1 MEQILPCVRCGSL
14 VFWRDRS
21 NAIHCSVCEP
31 ARAAWLIRERLRATT
46 TADTQLRRATR
57 LVLRHL
63 DGVDSVAALVV
74 VAAAERAKVS
84 PATLT
89 RARTLL
95 RIRSQKKRS
104 GWVWM
109 RPPQ

>member
-1 MEQILPCVRCGSL
+1 VERIFPCVRCGSL
-14 VFWRDRS
+14 VFWRDRN
-21 NAIHCSVCEP
+21 NAIRCLCEP

-46 TADTQLRRATR
+46 TTDSQLRRATR
-57 LVLRHL
+57 LILRHL
-63 DGVDSVAALVV
+63 DSVDSVAAIVV
-74 VAAAERAKVS
+74 VAAAAQAKVS

-95 RIRSQKKRS
+95 RIRSQKQRS
-104 GWVWM
+104 GWMWV